1 MQSDHDDVTSV
12 HNRSG
17 TTQNPPP
24 PPPPPPPPTH
34 SVHHWR
40 LGFDGDLRHDVKH
53 PIILPKDHA
62 STDATYHRKPTRE
75 NPS

>member
-17 TTQNPPP
+17 TTQN
-24 PPPPPPPPTH
+24 PPPPTH